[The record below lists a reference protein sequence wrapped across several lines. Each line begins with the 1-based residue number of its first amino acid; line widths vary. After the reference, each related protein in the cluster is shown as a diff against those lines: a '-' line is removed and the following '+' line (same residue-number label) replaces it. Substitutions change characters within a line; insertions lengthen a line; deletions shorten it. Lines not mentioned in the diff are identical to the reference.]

1 MAAIGL
7 LPAALSHGIGSERI
21 GCDGTVPAPALSKVA
36 RRRRKRRSAKL
47 ILWAIVIFVAA
58 GFLARRILAP
68 SAIYY
73 LTHRPP
79 QHSSDLSVD
88 KAVPPIDE
96 SQARPAPPAVSR
108 RACRS
113 RLLPPHPRRA
123 RKLPQRPKRT

>member
-1 MAAIGL
+1 M
-7 LPAALSHGIGSERI
+7 
-21 GCDGTVPAPALSKVA
+21 A

-96 SQARPAPPAVSR
+96 SQARPAPPAVSPRLPEPVAAASPEASAETPAAPEEDLNASDR
-108 RACRS
+108 RALDDVIRGKE
-113 RLLPPHPRRA
+113 RG
-123 RKLPQRPKRT
+123 K